1 MLRMTPTEDV
11 KQFAGAVADNVER
24 VLVGKR
30 SAIEQA
36 LVALLAGG
44 HILIEDAPGMGK
56 TMLAR
61 SIAISTGLDFKR
73 IQCTPDLLPSDVTGV
88 SVFDQSSGSFE
99 FRPGPVFSHI
109 LLADE
114 INRATPRTQSALLE
128 AMGENQVT
136 VDGQTRSLPTPFL
149 VVATQN
155 PIEFE
160 GTFPLP
166 EAQLDRFLLRLSI
179 GYPSLADEDQMIQNQ
194 RVVHPIETLGQ
205 VVEGDR
211 IPTLQAQVRRV
222 AMVASV
228 RQYLLTLTRATRN
241 HPSLSLGASPR
252 ASVALFRAAQ
262 ARAALSGRSFTLP
275 DDVKREARA
284 CLAHRLLVDPANEM
298 SGRSAG
304 AIVDELLTDIPVPAT
319 VPDGDHPP
327 AADPFGGTEAQ

>member
-1 MLRMTPTEDV
+1 MNRPQTTSSAAV
-11 KQFAGAVADNVER
+11 QQFALSVANNVER

-30 SAIEQA
+30 QTIEQA

-61 SIAISTGLDFKR
+61 SIAISTGLEFKR
-73 IQCTPDLLPSDVTGV
+73 VQCTPDLLPSDVTGV
-88 SVFDQSSGSFE
+88 SVFDQSSGGFK
-99 FRPGPVFSHI
+99 FRPGPVFSHV

-136 VDGQTRSLPTPFL
+136 IDGETRRLPIPFL

-166 EAQLDRFLLRLSI
+166 EAQLDRFLFRLRI
-179 GYPSLADEDQMIQNQ
+179 GYPSLTDEDRMIQNQ
-194 RVVHPIETLGQ
+194 RHGHPIDELEQ
-205 VVEGDR
+205 VVEGDQ
-211 IPTLQAQVRRV
+211 IPALQDQVRQV

-228 RQYLLTLTRATRN
+228 RQYLLRLTRATRE
-241 HPSLSLGASPR
+241 HPALSLGASPR
-252 ASVALFRAAQ
+252 ASVALYRAAQ
-262 ARAALSGRSFTLP
+262 ARAALCGRTFTLP
-275 DDVKREARA
+275 DDVKREARV
-284 CLAHRLLVDPANEM
+284 CLAHRLLVEPTHEM
-298 SGRSAG
+298 SGKTAE
-304 AIVDELLTDIPVPAT
+304 AIIDELLTEIPVPAT
-319 VPDGDHPP
+319 VPDGSHES
-327 AADPFGGTEAQ
+327 AENA